1 MRYTTLRTSPAAGC
15 LHNGNAEGLGEGG
28 IQEDV
33 SLHEHSPHLRVL
45 QCPQQLHLVLQVV
58 TLTHFLQ
65 ENMLRTT
72 TTWGVWQGRCIAL
85 ELLT

>member
-33 SLHEHSPHLRVL
+33 SLHKHSPHLRVL

-58 TLTHFLQ
+58 TLTHLLQ

-72 TTWGVWQGRCIAL
+72 TTCGVWQDRCIAL